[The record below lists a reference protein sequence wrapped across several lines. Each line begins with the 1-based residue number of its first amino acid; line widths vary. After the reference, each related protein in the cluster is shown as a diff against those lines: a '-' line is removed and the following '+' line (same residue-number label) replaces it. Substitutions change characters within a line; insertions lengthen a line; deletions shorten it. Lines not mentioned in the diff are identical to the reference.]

1 MFSRNNS
8 KKETEPVVEGL
19 LPIVQDRLQK
29 EVFGNSAGESL
40 QRNDDEKGALAF
52 LLITVLDSR
61 FMKNMN
67 VSFKCNILVNANAST

>member
-52 LLITVLDSR
+52 LLITVLDSG

-67 VSFKCNILVNANAST
+67 VSFKCNILVNANTST